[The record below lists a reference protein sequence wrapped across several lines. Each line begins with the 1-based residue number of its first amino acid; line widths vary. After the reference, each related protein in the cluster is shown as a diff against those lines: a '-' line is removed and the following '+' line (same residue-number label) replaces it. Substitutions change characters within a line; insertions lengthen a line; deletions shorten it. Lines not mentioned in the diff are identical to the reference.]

1 LQNHLD
7 LRRIV
12 DEVNAN
18 VSGGIDFVI
27 LPGDNADDGTPEQFR
42 IVHDEMSRLTA
53 PWRAIPGDH
62 DLKPK
67 SLDNFYAGLKARR
80 LPYVTEISG

>member
-1 LQNHLD
+1 MSNDTNQRPLRFLHIGDLHITEAGLQNHLD

-27 LPGDNADDGTPEQFR
+27 LPGDNVPAITTSSRSRSTISMP
-42 IVHDEMSRLTA
+42 VSRL
-53 PWRAIPGDH
+53 
-62 DLKPK
+62 
-67 SLDNFYAGLKARR
+67 AGC
-80 LPYVTEISG
+80 PM